1 MAEIEKDDNKL
12 FICDNGIVVDDR
24 INCPQ
29 KCPFNTPLE
38 GVYVMDLDV
47 CNTQPGVGVTCP
59 LDTDLPGVVVTDEAN
74 CNIFEVCDASSTPL
88 GQALNQDVKVADS
101 ALCQLSNVPNLQIC
115 EDGPFEGFA
124 VNDQDACDTL
134 DNVQIC
140 SLTSDLPGVLTTDPA
155 TCNIFETCD
164 LNTPL
169 GASLGTNVEVVDADI
184 CQLQFAVC
192 DSDSGLARALGLT
205 GPIVVADEQLCELEV
220 TSGTTTCPAGSDL
233 AGVVVTAGQ
242 ADVICNLEI
251 PQVVTCDSDSPLGEA
266 VGQGTVQ
273 VTDVKLCEL
282 AITSGTTTCP
292 AGSDLEGVVV
302 LEGQANVICNLNIPT
317 LVTCPTTSDIA
328 GAQVTDIRICD
339 LDNIDL
345 IPCAAGTNNAGALVT
360 DERLCQ
366 APNDQNKCPP
376 GSDLENV
383 YVMNPDLDGACDI
396 FEECE
401 PDDPIFSALPEGSS
415 TFEVVDDQICELTI
429 PPGSEVDL
437 IPCDGVPGNN
447 LPPGA
452 LVTDEALCTAA
463 TPAEQCPPE
472 TDLEGV
478 WVVDAGAEGACDIEL
493 TVECP
498 PGTLLA
504 GATVTDEDLCDLVD
518 VENKECQICA
528 TLVNTILAPSAANIV
543 FDAINAYD
551 PSPPDGETGLE
562 AICTSD
568 DPITAAYNTFVDQ
581 IPNPPADPGL
591 QLFLKNEFANCEG
604 IEQTCGLPTVDATID
619 GPFAQPRDIAFDPV
633 FDRMYVVTRDG
644 APTSGSVSVINTT
657 NNLQIPGSPILNVG
671 TNPFGV
677 AYDPINLEMYVTDC
691 ENTGCTTVSRI
702 NTTSTPPALIP
713 GPITVGTSPLNL
725 AYDPGHQTMYVTNFG
740 GTTVSVIDTT
750 QNPPVTTDTIGGFNQ
765 PWGVAYDPFHE
776 TMYVTNFGNG
786 TVSVIDTETN
796 TVVGGPIAVGT
807 GPTDITYDAI
817 HERMYVTNFGS
828 DSVSVIDTETNTVI
842 DGPIAGLGDAPVYV
856 TFDPINLNMYVTN
869 QQGTTVSVI
878 DTITNTVI
886 DTIAVQNAPIGIA
899 YDPENQRMYVGN
911 RDSNSVSVINICPI

>member
-1 MAEIEKDDNKL
+1 MNCRTSDILFRTVIIMLANKDSSGKKDTKRGNLFSLFYVSLFGFIFLSGTMLGIPSSFKTQPVSLELQDAGAQEYYPSQMGYDDKSYGDGGGGGGDYYSNSYDSSKYDSSSSYNSYDSHDKKKRNLAEIEKDDNKL

-74 CNIFEVCDASSTPL
+74 CNIFATCDASSTPL
-88 GQALNQDVKVADS
+88 GVALGQDVKVADS

-401 PDDPIFSALPEGSS
+401 PDDPIFSALPDGSS

-429 PPGSEVDL
+429 PPGAGVEL

-478 WVVDAGAEGACDIEL
+478 WVVDAGAEGACDLEGIP
-493 TVECP
+493 TMPCP
-498 PGTLLA
+498 AGTLLA
-504 GATVTDEDLCDLVD
+504 GAMVTSLELCDLVD
-518 VENKECQICA
+518 EDLKECQICA
-528 TLVNTILAPSAANIV
+528 ALVNTVVPQEIAMMI
-543 FDAINAYD
+543 FEAINAHTGGLVDICTTDD
-551 PSPPDGETGLE
+551 PSATYNGL
-562 AICTSD
+562 
-568 DPITAAYNTFVDQ
+568 
-581 IPNPPADPGL
+581 PGL
-591 QLFLKNEFANCEG
+591 QGEQYTTAKANFAACLDAAGVSNALSVNSSPVKASSTDSSPEPKTASQNVEVNTQ
-604 IEQTCGLPTVDATID
+604 IEQPKK
-619 GPFAQPRDIAFDPV
+619 
-633 FDRMYVVTRDG
+633 
-644 APTSGSVSVINTT
+644 TSIPLFNF
-657 NNLQIPGSPILNVG
+657 NL
-671 TNPFGV
+671 
-677 AYDPINLEMYVTDC
+677 
-691 ENTGCTTVSRI
+691 
-702 NTTSTPPALIP
+702 
-713 GPITVGTSPLNL
+713 
-725 AYDPGHQTMYVTNFG
+725 H
-740 GTTVSVIDTT
+740 
-750 QNPPVTTDTIGGFNQ
+750 
-765 PWGVAYDPFHE
+765 
-776 TMYVTNFGNG
+776 
-786 TVSVIDTETN
+786 
-796 TVVGGPIAVGT
+796 
-807 GPTDITYDAI
+807 
-817 HERMYVTNFGS
+817 
-828 DSVSVIDTETNTVI
+828 
-842 DGPIAGLGDAPVYV
+842 
-856 TFDPINLNMYVTN
+856 
-869 QQGTTVSVI
+869 
-878 DTITNTVI
+878 
-886 DTIAVQNAPIGIA
+886 
-899 YDPENQRMYVGN
+899 
-911 RDSNSVSVINICPI
+911 